1 MPGMSVHPPRRSL
14 ADWVLGPPGRERY
27 LVVQVALALGVYL
40 SFAAIRQAAVAL
52 GLMNAP
58 DSNLLTAVN
67 LSGAL
72 LFYGLVRSGAG
83 GRISSDPALT
93 LPQVAFGL
101 LMATWT
107 YAIGGPLRGSMV
119 CMLILVILF
128 GMYSLSPRQ
137 SSGAACAAFAMLGST
152 MAWQAARHPEL
163 FDPRVE
169 LVTLATAGVL
179 VSASTML
186 SIRLGRLRGRL
197 TAQKLELERALELNR
212 QLAACDPL
220 TGLPNRRAM
229 TALLSRDPIGDR
241 RTSRP
246 MALAVLD
253 IDWFKRINDTYGHG
267 VGDAVL
273 QRFAE
278 LARMELRA
286 DDVLARWG
294 GEEFLMIMPAT
305 RRDHAH
311 AAVDRMRLRMAEG
324 GFERLAL
331 GLQVSFSAGI
341 TECSGDEP
349 YAAAIERADLALYQ
363 AKKAGRNRIQSA

>member
-1 MPGMSVHPPRRSL
+1 MSVNPQRRSL
-14 ADWVLGPPGRERY
+14 ADLLLGPPGRERY
-27 LVVQVALALGVYL
+27 RTVQVALALAVYL
-40 SFAAIRQAAVAL
+40 SFATIRQVAVIL
-52 GLMNAP
+52 GLMDAAE
-58 DSNLLTAVN
+58 SNFLTAVS
-67 LSGAL
+67 LSGGLA
-72 LFYGLVRSGAG
+72 FYALVRAGVG
-83 GRISSDPALT
+83 GRIWSDPALT

-101 LMATWT
+101 VMAIWT
-107 YAIGGPLRGSMV
+107 YAIGGPVRGSMV
-119 CMLILVILF
+119 CILMLVILF
-128 GMYSLSPRQ
+128 GMFSLSPRQ
-137 SSGAACAAFAMLGST
+137 SFGVACAAFALLAST
-152 MAWQAARHPEL
+152 MAWRASRIPEL
-163 FDPRVE
+163 FDARVE

-197 TAQKLELERALELNR
+197 TAQKLELERALGLNR

-229 TALLSRDPIGDR
+229 TALLSRDPVGDR

-246 MALAVLD
+246 MALALLD
-253 IDWFKRINDTYGHG
+253 IDWFKRINDTYGHRT
-267 VGDAVL
+267 GDAVL

-324 GFERLAL
+324 GFERLAV

-349 YAAAIERADLALYQ
+349 YAAAIERADQALYQ
-363 AKKAGRNRIQSA
+363 AKKSGRNRIQSA